1 MHRRK
6 KLKEGGGSRK
16 QLPLPYLKQ
25 EQEESLM
32 EIKEFAQQ
40 VADAVQERLDGECR
54 AEIKE
59 IRKNNNAV
67 LTGLMIRNPSTNVS
81 PCIYLE
87 EFFQGFEK
95 GTETVEG
102 MADRIAGAY
111 REAGLPDRMDISFF
125 TDYEKAR
132 KKVRGKLVNTEMN
145 RKLLEAVPHREFLD
159 LSMVYMLRLEE
170 EEECG
175 MECSIDVKNEYLE
188 LWNVSEE
195 ELFRDADANARRD
208 GGTVLKSIVDI
219 IKETPYGEEMAIQA
233 LDKSFPMYVMTNRRR
248 TYGAVGMLDAE
259 TLKEAG
265 KVLGGSYYILPSS
278 VHELILLASSGKEGE
293 VQQLEGMV
301 KEINDTQVLAE
312 ERLGYHIYRYDN
324 ESGKISVVS

>member
-159 LSMVYMLRLEE
+159 LSMVYMLLLG

-188 LWNVSEE
+188 LWSVTEE
-195 ELFRDADANARRD
+195 DLFRDADANARRD
-208 GGTVLKSIVDI
+208 GGTVLKSIIDV
-219 IKETPYGEEMAIQA
+219 IKEVPCGEETAVHA
-233 LDKSFPMYVMTNRRR
+233 LDESFPMYVLTNRRR
-248 TYGAVGMLDAE
+248 TYGAVAMLDSK
-259 TLKEAG
+259 TMKEAG
-265 KVLGGSYYILPSS
+265 KILGGSYHILPSS
-278 VHELILLASSGKEGE
+278 VHELILLAPSGKADE
-293 VQQLEGMV
+293 VKELEGMV
-301 KEINDTQVLAE
+301 KIINDTQVLEE
-312 ERLGYHIYRYDN
+312 ERLGYHIYHYDN

>member
-40 VADAVQERLDGECR
+40 VADAVQERLGGECR

-132 KKVRGKLVNTEMN
+132 KKVRGKLVNTEIN

-159 LSMVYMLRLEE
+159 LSMVYMLCLEE
-170 EEECG
+170 EGCG

-188 LWNVSEE
+188 LWGVTEE
-195 ELFRDADANARRD
+195 ELFGDAEANARSD
-208 GGTVLKSIVDI
+208 GGAVLKSIVDV
-219 IKETPYGEEMAIQA
+219 IKDVPYNEETAVPA
-233 LDKSFPMYVMTNRRR
+233 LDESFPMYVLTNRRR

-265 KVLGGSYYILPSS
+265 KILGGGYYILPSS
-278 VHELILLASSGKEGE
+278 VHELILLASSGKAGE
-293 VQQLEGMV
+293 VKKMEEMV
-301 KEINDTQVLAE
+301 KIINDTLVLAE

-324 ESGKISVVS
+324 ESGKISIAS

>member
-1 MHRRK
+1 MD
-6 KLKEGGGSRK
+6 
-16 QLPLPYLKQ
+16 
-25 EQEESLM
+25 
-32 EIKEFAQQ
+32 IKEFAQQ
-40 VADAVQERLDGECR
+40 VADAVQERLGGGCR
-54 AEIKE
+54 VEVKE
-59 IRKNNNAV
+59 VRRTNNVV
-67 LTGLMIRNPSTNVS
+67 LTGLMIRNPSTNIS

-87 EFFQGFEK
+87 EFFQGFKK

-102 MADRIAGAY
+102 MADRIAGSY
-111 REAGLPDRMDISFF
+111 KEAGLPDRVDISVF
-125 TDYEKAR
+125 TDYEKVR
-132 KKVRGKLVNTEMN
+132 KKVRSKFVNTEMN
-145 RKLLEAVPHREFLD
+145 RASLEAVPHREFLD

-170 EEECG
+170 EGCG

-324 ESGKISVVS
+324 ESGKIFIVS

>member
-1 MHRRK
+1 MD
-6 KLKEGGGSRK
+6 
-16 QLPLPYLKQ
+16 
-25 EQEESLM
+25 
-32 EIKEFAQQ
+32 IKEFAQQ
-40 VADAVQERLDGECR
+40 VADAVQERLGGECR

-59 IRKNNNAV
+59 VRRNNNAV
-67 LTGLMIRNPSTNVS
+67 LTGLMIRSPSTNVS

-111 REAGLPDRMDISFF
+111 REAGLPDRVDTSFF
-125 TDYEKAR
+125 TDYEKAK

-170 EEECG
+170 EGCG

-188 LWNVSEE
+188 LWGVTEE
-195 ELFRDADANARRD
+195 DLFGDAKANARSD
-208 GGTVLKSIVDI
+208 GGAVLKSIVDV
-219 IKETPYGEEMAIQA
+219 IKEIPYNEETAVPT
-233 LDKSFPMYVMTNRRR
+233 LDKSFPMYVLTNRRHL
-248 TYGAVGMLDAE
+248 YGAAGMLDSEAM
-259 TLKEAG
+259 KEAG
-265 KVLGGSYYILPSS
+265 KILGGSYYILPSS

-293 VQQLEGMV
+293 VQQLEGIV
-301 KEINDTQVLAE
+301 KEINDTQILAE
-312 ERLGYHIYRYDN
+312 ELLGYHIYRYDN
-324 ESGKISVVS
+324 ESGEISIAS